1 VDGFEKNNQ
10 YSYFEPKVHKMSF
23 PRKEYPKAEGKK
35 PWTLAE
41 AKTKLAA
48 YCAYQERCQE
58 EVRAKLA
65 ERRVFDED
73 AENLIVAMIEEGFLN
88 EERFAK
94 AYARGKFNLKKWGRN
109 KIQQELKRRKISA
122 YCIKQ
127 AMKEIDG
134 EEYWQTILHLT
145 ERKLTTTKC
154 NGTLELKYKTSAY
167 LISRGFETDL
177 IEDALRQLLPK

>member
-1 VDGFEKNNQ
+1 MDGFEKNNQ

-35 PWTLAE
+35 PWSLAE

-58 EVRAKLA
+58 EVRTKLA
-65 ERRVFDED
+65 ERKIFGED
-73 AENLIVAMIEEGFLN
+73 AENLIVLMIEEGFLN

-94 AYARGKFNLKKWGRN
+94 AYARGKFNLNHWGRI
-109 KIQQELKRRKISA
+109 KIQQELKWRKISA

-134 EEYWQTILHLT
+134 EEYWQTIVKLAA
-145 ERKLTTTKC
+145 RKSQAMKEKSDLA
-154 NGTLELKYKTSAY
+154 LRYKTSTY
-167 LISRGFETDL
+167 LISRGFEPDL
-177 IEDALRQLLPK
+177 VEEALNEVIPK